1 MADACAAYGYHEVE
15 LRYLK
20 NALDA
25 NPKDPAVNRHCALS
39 LARLGQFDQ
48 AIACWERVDEAR
60 RGDAEAQQ
68 MISELQI
75 EKTRQRGRPS
85 GEPRRSVAQST
96 AQAVS
101 VDEAPPP
108 PVEEAPRRQVR
119 LTPRQ
124 ELEQQIANHPTD
136 LTSYFALAQLH
147 LDENRHADAL
157 HVLHKALAASGNSH
171 PVQERIEDVEITR
184 KQYQLAIAE
193 KQASSAPHEDHRQL
207 LEQLRADLNRFEWEV
222 YYRRAERYPQDLEI
236 QFQLGLRLK
245 RLEKPREAI
254 PCLEAA
260 RKLAAR
266 RAEAEVEMGECW
278 QLIKQYGK
286 ALDCYRRAAEHA
298 AHEHVEV
305 RKRGLYRA
313 AVLATALNN
322 LDTAESCFSEL
333 LQIDPGIQ
341 RCRHPSGQ
349 DAGNST

>member
-1 MADACAAYGYHEVE
+1 MLKKNPWDVPTLCAMADACAAYGYHEVE

-124 ELEQQIANHPTD
+124 ELEQQLANHPTD
-136 LTSYFALAQLH
+136 LTSYFALAQVH
-147 LDENRHADAL
+147 LDEHRHADAL
-157 HVLHKALAASGNSH
+157 HVLHKALASSGNSH
-171 PVQERIEDVEITR
+171 QVQERIEDVEITR
-184 KQYQLAIAE
+184 KQHQLAEAE
-193 KQASSAPHEDHRQL
+193 KPASSAPFEDQRQL
-207 LEQLRADLNRFEWEV
+207 VEQLRADLSQFEREV
-222 YYRRAERYPQDLEI
+222 HPRCSEGTRRIGNPVSAG
-236 QFQLGLRLK
+236 FT
-245 RLEKPREAI
+245 PR
-254 PCLEAA
+254 AA
-260 RKLAAR
+260 RKAA
-266 RAEAEVEMGECW
+266 
-278 QLIKQYGK
+278 
-286 ALDCYRRAAEHA
+286 
-298 AHEHVEV
+298 
-305 RKRGLYRA
+305 
-313 AVLATALNN
+313 
-322 LDTAESCFSEL
+322 
-333 LQIDPGIQ
+333 
-341 RCRHPSGQ
+341 
-349 DAGNST
+349 